1 MPKFTIKF
9 RGTFGNNTLT
19 LDAENRR
26 DAMLKFNKKF
36 KYNNFEL
43 KEIIPE
49 ETEEDHMEVDKV
61 NKNSLS
67 LEEFK
72 KLQVK
77 KNEEYDK
84 TLKML
89 DETNEILFEQL
100 KKFKDLDL
108 SDKEQAGIEIAKNNS
123 LAGTAKTIVQSVS
136 IKMIVEKSKGII

>member
-9 RGTFGNNTLT
+9 RGTFGNNALT

-61 NKNSLS
+61 KKNSLS
-67 LEEFK
+67 LE
-72 KLQVK
+72 
-77 KNEEYDK
+77 
-84 TLKML
+84 
-89 DETNEILFEQL
+89 
-100 KKFKDLDL
+100 
-108 SDKEQAGIEIAKNNS
+108 
-123 LAGTAKTIVQSVS
+123 
-136 IKMIVEKSKGII
+136 